1 MTNNWN
7 GVMSEQVLRRA
18 VLKQI
23 QSSRHVQQQIAKQVG
38 MVLTTG
44 KASGKIRVRIP
55 IPTEDVSKPVFR
67 ANENRDKRR
76 FVLNGTPKQSKGLLK

>member
-1 MTNNWN
+1 MN
-7 GVMSEQVLRRA
+7 EQALQRA

-23 QSSRHVQQQIAKQVG
+23 QTSRHVQQQVAKQVG

-44 KASGKIRVRIP
+44 KTSGKIRLRIP

-67 ANENRDKRR
+67 ANENRGRRR
-76 FVLNGTPKQSKGLLK
+76 FVLNGTQRKERRE